1 MQCEH
6 VLQSTMYPSGLESE
20 FGSAPVSESG
30 NVTKPVIN
38 FLKTFFGGHQSFL
51 WDY

>member
-1 MQCEH
+1 MNMFCIVQCSN
-6 VLQSTMYPSGLESE
+6 LGLESE

-38 FLKTFFGGHQSFL
+38 SKSHFFGGATDTHILDF
-51 WDY
+51 